1 MKKFSLEVLLL
12 LTLVMVSHAV
22 QLNNRW
28 GFKSSHSLLNP
39 NFIHNKFLIKKSR
52 NNKGLKFIPEQLL
65 FIYIGKHLLK
75 AEGIENRSN
84 TTLHIGIMGNK
95 RQF

>member
-28 GFKSSHSLLNP
+28 GLGAH
-39 NFIHNKFLIKKSR
+39 
-52 NNKGLKFIPEQLL
+52 IP
-65 FIYIGKHLLK
+65 
-75 AEGIENRSN
+75 S
-84 TTLHIGIMGNK
+84 
-95 RQF
+95 

>member
-39 NFIHNKFLIKKSR
+39 NFIHNKFLIKNQETIKVLNSFQ
-52 NNKGLKFIPEQLL
+52 NSFFLFTSANISSKLKVLKTVAIRPFI
-65 FIYIGKHLLK
+65 
-75 AEGIENRSN
+75 
-84 TTLHIGIMGNK
+84 
-95 RQF
+95 